1 MNNNRTNIFRSIQA
15 QEKWRQK
22 QIEIY
27 YGSGRPLFKNWKEK
41 VEYPIIPNKTILDNI
56 HPYLRQSKNYK

>member
-1 MNNNRTNIFRSIQA
+1 MKDKYSPIVKSIIA

-22 QIEIY
+22 QIQIY
-27 YGSGRPLFKNWKEK
+27 YGSGRPLFKNWENRLA
-41 VEYPIIPNKTILDNI
+41 EPIIPNQIILENI